1 MIMFCRNCG
10 AELPE
15 GARFCTNCGCDM
27 QADAL
32 QERKAAPAMPE
43 RPSSYLVL
51 SILTTLFCCMVFGII
66 GIVYASK
73 VDSAW
78 YAKDY
83 ASAREYSRKAR
94 LWSLAGILLTVVF
107 WLIYIILIVVGATLP
122 FWILWNNE
130 DAIFT
135 GCFA

>member
-15 GARFCTNCGCDM
+15 GARFCTNCGCDT
-27 QADAL
+27 QSDAL
-32 QERKAAPAMPE
+32 QERMAATDMPE

-107 WLIYIILIVVGATLP
+107 WLLYIALIIAGITLP
-122 FWILWNNE
+122 FWSLWNNE
-130 DAIFT
+130 ETIFT